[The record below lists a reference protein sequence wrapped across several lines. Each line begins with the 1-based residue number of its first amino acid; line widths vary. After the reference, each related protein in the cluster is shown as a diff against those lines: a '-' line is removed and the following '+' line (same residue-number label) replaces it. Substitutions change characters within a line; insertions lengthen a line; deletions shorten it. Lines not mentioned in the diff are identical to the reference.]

1 VFSLYSGRPSTMR
14 RSLRRALKVH
24 LLTHAQDAPCQKTP
38 CLSEQ
43 FVMDIELLVLG
54 PELLYCEVSTG
65 PS

>member
-1 VFSLYSGRPSTMR
+1 MLWHLEEAYRLPPQAC
-14 RSLRRALKVH
+14 LRAH
-24 LLTHAQDAPCQKTP
+24 TQDAPCQKTP

-54 PELLYCEVSTG
+54 PELLYCKVSTE